1 MKNNKYLKNFGFSNK
16 SEFKKFLSSKDILVD
31 TINWGLIEKQ
41 NKRLV
46 EIFEKITEILII
58 SDEDL
63 DIENFVKDV
72 FEKCKEYNHITKM
85 NNRGRPYEEVFN
97 SWLMGIIAERV
108 FKKLI
113 EKELNVI
120 LELNGDDDWTKAN
133 SFIQTANP
141 DFINKNQKITVDVVC
156 GKTDNPFDIKI
167 HKLKAVKI
175 YKDFNVYQF
184 SVNIFQ
190 GIYSLTSLNS
200 LDQNDFK
207 PNNLFEG
214 QLCYRIPD
222 SKNKKFYK

>member
-1 MKNNKYLKNFGFSNK
+1 
-16 SEFKKFLSSKDILVD
+16 
-31 TINWGLIEKQ
+31 
-41 NKRLV
+41 
-46 EIFEKITEILII
+46 
-58 SDEDL
+58 
-63 DIENFVKDV
+63 
-72 FEKCKEYNHITKM
+72 M

-141 DFINKNQKITVDVVC
+141 DFINKNEKITVDVVC

-167 HKLKAVKI
+167 HKLRAVEI

-190 GIYSLTSLNS
+190 GIYSLTSINS

-207 PNNLFEG
+207 PNDLFEG